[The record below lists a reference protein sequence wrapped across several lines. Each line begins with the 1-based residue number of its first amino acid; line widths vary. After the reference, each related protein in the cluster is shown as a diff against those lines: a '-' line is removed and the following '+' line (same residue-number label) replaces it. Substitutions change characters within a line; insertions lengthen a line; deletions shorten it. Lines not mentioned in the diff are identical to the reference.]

1 MQVLDSRQGDF
12 GLIDRIVQPEGV
24 AMDAKDYEGALQQM
38 RSHRQGR
45 VALGAGGPEVG
56 LVPLRPGRGPTECCV
71 AAVGRST
78 CLFE

>member
-38 RSHRQGR
+38 RKHRQGR
-45 VALGAGGPEVG
+45 VA
-56 LVPLRPGRGPTECCV
+56 
-71 AAVGRST
+71 
-78 CLFE
+78 